1 MAELRTCA
9 AIKPDGGRC
18 ERIVHGDAVYC
29 YSHSPEDAERR
40 RAAASKA
47 ARAKGPDGEVGQV
60 RSRLKQLGEDVLAG
74 KVEKSAAS
82 IAAQVW
88 GVYLRACETE
98 MKRREQLEFEE
109 RLQQLESDAAQERA
123 S

>member
-9 AIKPDGGRC
+9 AITSAGLRC
-18 ERIVHGDAVYC
+18 RRIVHGDATHC
-29 YSHSPEDAERR
+29 YSHSPNDAERR

-74 KVEKSAAS
+74 QVEKSAAS

-98 MKRREQLEFEE
+98 MKRREQQEFEE
-109 RLQQLESDAAQERA
+109 RLAQLEADS
-123 S
+123 

>member
-1 MAELRTCA
+1 MPELRTCA
-9 AIKPDGGRC
+9 AITSQGQRC
-18 ERIVHGDAVYC
+18 ERVVNGDATYC
-29 YSHSPEDAERR
+29 YSHSPENAERR

-109 RLQQLESDAAQERA
+109 RLAQLEADSARERV